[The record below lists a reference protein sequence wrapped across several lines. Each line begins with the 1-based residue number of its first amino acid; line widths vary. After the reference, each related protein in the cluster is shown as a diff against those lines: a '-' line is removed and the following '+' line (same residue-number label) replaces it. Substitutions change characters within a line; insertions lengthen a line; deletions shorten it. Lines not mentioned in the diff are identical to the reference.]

1 MRGVVLAMKAG
12 LGSSGA
18 QQTGCEALA
27 EMAYQVAQ
35 GRNPHGI
42 KHGAAGPSQPVQPRL
57 SGTVDAVFSAMVT
70 HPRVGPVQ
78 AAGCWALAALASA
91 IPAEGRPDAAG
102 RGGPATLLSVGDE
115 WEGQLAGMAERAR
128 AAQRQCPKVPIVEAN
143 SQALLKLLEGE
154 PASSVILA
162 HPSKGW
168 GFIPRDATKPPQ
180 VKEAAVPASSPDWR
194 RRG

>member
-1 MRGVVLAMKAG
+1 M
-12 LGSSGA
+12 
-18 QQTGCEALA
+18 
-27 EMAYQVAQ
+27 
-35 GRNPHGI
+35 P
-42 KHGAAGPSQPVQPRL
+42 PRA
-57 SGTVDAVFSAMVT
+57 VWDACVS
-70 HPRVGPVQ
+70 
-78 AAGCWALAALASA
+78 W
-91 IPAEGRPDAAG
+91 
-102 RGGPATLLSVGDE
+102 GPATLLSVGDE